1 MTFQNNVNNA
11 FPGGLTVGQTT
22 SAATNELIVQN
33 TSATASSDARH
44 VCTVQGASG
53 GDPFLQWNVA
63 GATSYSLGLDNSDSD
78 ILKVRYAASN
88 ATPSSGTELMR
99 WESARVLV
107 SVPLEVQ
114 NSTNAGMFI
123 TTSGGGASSPYIVA
137 STSSSGGVPIFR
149 LAKQG
154 GSSVAWC
161 YDAGDT
167 NRITTAVGDADFNST
182 ILAQFTRGGVWTF
195 PLQPAFLAN
204 RSTDALNVTGNG
216 AVYTIVFDNEIAD
229 QSNSY
234 DPATGIF
241 TAPVTGK
248 YVFSATVRWTAD
260 GSTPTSGTVDIL
272 TTSRTDTVVVYDN
285 ATFLN
290 FTQVTGTVMESLT
303 AGDTVRVRITLSGTT
318 LDCDV
323 LGNGA
328 GGELQTYFSGYLA
341 C

>member
-1 MTFQNNVNNA
+1 MTFQNTVNNA

-53 GDPFLQWNVA
+53 GDPFVQWNVA
-63 GATSYSLGLDNSDSD
+63 GATSYALGVDNSDSD
-78 ILKVRYAASN
+78 ILKLRTAASG

-99 WESARVLV
+99 WEAARVLA
-107 SVPLEVQ
+107 SVPLEVE
-114 NSTNAGMFI
+114 NSTNAGLTIFN
-123 TTSGGGASSPYIVA
+123 SGAGASSPYIVA
-137 STSSSGGVPIFR
+137 STTSSGGVPIFR
-149 LAKQG
+149 LAQTG

-161 YDAGDT
+161 YNAGDI
-167 NRITTAVGDADFNST
+167 NRITTAVGNADFDST
-182 ILAQFTRGGVWTF
+182 ILAQFTRFGVWTF

-204 RSTDALNVTGNG
+204 RSVDATNVTGNG
-216 AVYTIVFDNEIAD
+216 TTYTIVFDNEITD
-229 QSNSY
+229 QANNY

-248 YVFSATVRWTAD
+248 YVFSATVRWAPNAA
-260 GSTPTSGTVDIL
+260 TPTSGQVDIL
-272 TTSRTDTVVVYDN
+272 TTARTDTVVVYDS
-285 ATFLN
+285 ATFLE

-303 AGDTVRVRITLSGTT
+303 AGDTVRIRIQLSGST